1 MNTSTSAT
9 SDRREHRQVR
19 EIFVHAC
26 ELLAPIVDGKDTHI
40 TFSNFAMTRLLQEH
54 FPELT
59 AAEIRIVIVTV
70 EKLQREK
77 KLQALLK

>member
-9 SDRREHRQVR
+9 YDRREHRQVR
-19 EIFVHAC
+19 DVFVHAC
-26 ELLAPIVDGKDTHI
+26 ELLAPIVEGNGTNLS
-40 TFSNFAMTRLLQEH
+40 FSNFAMTHLVQEH

-70 EKLQREK
+70 EKLHREK